1 MGKKQCKSS
10 KENLSNDQP
19 DEAKA
24 SHDERYKKECEGM
37 LQHNTTQRSRLPDF
51 NSHSTVSFWAH
62 FLVVR

>member
-1 MGKKQCKSS
+1 MGEKQCKSS

-19 DEAKA
+19 DKTKA
-24 SHDERYKKECEGM
+24 SHDEDIRKRMTEM
-37 LQHNTTQRSRLPDF
+37 QRNTTQRSRLSDL